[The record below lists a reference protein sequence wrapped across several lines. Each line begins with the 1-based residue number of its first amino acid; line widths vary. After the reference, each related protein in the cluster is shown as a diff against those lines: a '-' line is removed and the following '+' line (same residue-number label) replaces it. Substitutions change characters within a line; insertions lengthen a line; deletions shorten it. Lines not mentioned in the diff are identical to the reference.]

1 MRDYNNMPVLKW
13 QGPISA
19 KKAMAQV
26 HHEEPVI
33 ILFPKD
39 INLIVDAQACSCEA
53 EKNTGQLI
61 NCNVSST
68 LKVLAE
74 KMIFLNCL
82 NLPKLHM
89 KQARLLILKLICIES
104 FFMISLRTPSFYS

>member
-74 KMIFLNCL
+74 KND
-82 NLPKLHM
+82 LPELLELAKIAHEAGQVIDIEADMHRIILHD
-89 KQARLLILKLICIES
+89 
-104 FFMISLRTPSFYS
+104 